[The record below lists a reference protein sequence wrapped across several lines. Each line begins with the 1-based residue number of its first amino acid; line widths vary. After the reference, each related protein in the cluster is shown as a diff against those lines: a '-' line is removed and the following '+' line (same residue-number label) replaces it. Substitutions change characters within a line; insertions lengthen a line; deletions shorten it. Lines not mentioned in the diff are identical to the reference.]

1 MTNREYIETFDEI
14 FWTVYNE
21 LGLSGGWWKLFDSE
35 NFEEVENR
43 IAKAFDE
50 ADAADVPFFLD
61 WHNEMAE
68 DLWKQVFFICRRLV
82 TKL

>member
-1 MTNREYIETFDEI
+1 MTNREYIEIFDEI
-14 FWTVYNE
+14 FWEVADE
-21 LGLSGGWWKLFDSE
+21 LNITTWWELFDSE
-35 NFEEVENR
+35 DFKEVENR

-50 ADAADVPFFLD
+50 ADATDVPFFLD

>member
-1 MTNREYIETFDEI
+1 MTNREYIEIFEEI
-14 FWTVYNE
+14 FWEVADE
-21 LGLSGGWWKLFDSE
+21 LNITTWWELFDSE
-35 NFEEVENR
+35 DFEEVESR

-68 DLWKQVFFICRRLV
+68 DLWKQVFFIFRRLV
-82 TKL
+82 IKL

>member
-1 MTNREYIETFDEI
+1 MTNREYIEIFDEI
-14 FWTVYNE
+14 FWEVADE
-21 LGLSGGWWKLFDSE
+21 LNITTWYELFDSE
-35 NFEEVENR
+35 DFEEVENR

-50 ADAADVPFFLD
+50 ADAANVPFFLD